1 MKFHQIYAPPHA
13 RRAVEVALAG
23 EHSIM
28 FIGRWQ
34 SAGDE
39 LVQYIIQQDEYA
51 TARFMPPCPC
61 GFWGSEVR
69 ECTCSVEMAARW
81 QTKHFGEKHPYD
93 IYLDLPDDDPD
104 KVIDFL
110 TGRQVFEPEE
120 KMLARIEDMTHYN
133 DLSLDKTSEVLLKA
147 AIRELHIP
155 ARTARRVIRV
165 ARTIAN
171 LARSEKIQASHLAE
185 AIQYR
190 PGRGYSG

>member
-1 MKFHQIYAPPHA
+1 MNFDEIYAPEHA

-39 LVQYIIQQDEYA
+39 LVEYIIQQDEYA
-51 TARFMPPCPC
+51 TASFAPPCPC
-61 GFWGSEVR
+61 GFWGSEV
-69 ECTCSVEMAARW
+69 EGCTCSVEMAARW
-81 QTKHFGEKHPYD
+81 QAKHFGERRPYD
-93 IYLDLPDDDPD
+93 IYLDLPDEDPN
-104 KVIDFL
+104 KVIEFL
-110 TGRQVFEPEE
+110 AGHQVFEPEE
-120 KMLARIEDMTHYN
+120 KMLARIEGMSHYN
-133 DLSLDKTSEVLLKA
+133 DLSLDKAGEVLLKV
-147 AIRELHIP
+147 AIRELQIP

-171 LARSEKIQASHLAE
+171 LAHSERIQTCHLAE

-190 PGRGYSG
+190 PGRRIA

>member
-1 MKFHQIYAPPHA
+1 MNFDEIYAPEYA
-13 RRAVEVALAG
+13 RRAVEVVLAG

-51 TARFMPPCPC
+51 TASFAPPCPC
-61 GFWGSEVR
+61 GFCGSELK
-69 ECTCSVEMAARW
+69 ECTCTVEMAARW
-81 QTKHFGEKHPYD
+81 QAKYFGEKHPYD
-93 IYLDLPDDDPD
+93 IYLDLPDDAPN

-110 TGRQVFEPEE
+110 VGRQVFEPEE
-120 KMLARIEDMTHYN
+120 KMLTRIGEMTHYN

-147 AIRELHIP
+147 AIRKLHIP
-155 ARTARRVIRV
+155 ARTARRMIRV

-171 LARSEKIQASHLAE
+171 LAHSEKIQTCHLAE

-190 PGRGYSG
+190 PGGRYSK

>member
-1 MKFHQIYAPPHA
+1 MKFEEIYASPYA

-34 SAGDE
+34 SAGGE
-39 LVQYIIQQDEYA
+39 LVQYIVQQDEYG
-51 TARFMPPCPC
+51 TAHFCAPCPC
-61 GFWGSEVR
+61 GFWGSEVK
-69 ECTCSVEMAARW
+69 ECTCTVEMAVRW
-81 QTKHFGEKHPYD
+81 QAKHFSERHPYD
-93 IYLDLPDDDPD
+93 IYLDLPDDDPN

-120 KMLARIEDMTHYN
+120 KMLARIEDMPHYN
-133 DLSLDKTSEVLLKA
+133 DLSLDKTSEMLLKA

-171 LARSEKIQASHLAE
+171 LARSEKIQTCHLAE

-190 PGRGYSG
+190 PGRRYSG